1 MGFDWLFFVVF
12 FFVPEHPKT
21 GPKYQ
26 NSIVNLKSTRTLAL
40 HVGIVCNLL
49 LHDGF
54 WSWSSEKK
62 QTFLQFAGIRSVHI
76 VNLVGF
82 GFVLIDFTKNMIS
95 IYHSHLP
102 YSSFESF
109 SVMSRILD
117 TESQGGQVSRLWS
130 CSTLRDGLGHVDPAA
145 GSQDEEAL
153 MKEIEETH
161 GRMYIVICCA
171 PKVP

>member
-1 MGFDWLFFVVF
+1 M
-12 FFVPEHPKT
+12 
-21 GPKYQ
+21 
-26 NSIVNLKSTRTLAL
+26 
-40 HVGIVCNLL
+40 
-49 LHDGF
+49 
-54 WSWSSEKK
+54 
-62 QTFLQFAGIRSVHI
+62 
-76 VNLVGF
+76 NLVGF